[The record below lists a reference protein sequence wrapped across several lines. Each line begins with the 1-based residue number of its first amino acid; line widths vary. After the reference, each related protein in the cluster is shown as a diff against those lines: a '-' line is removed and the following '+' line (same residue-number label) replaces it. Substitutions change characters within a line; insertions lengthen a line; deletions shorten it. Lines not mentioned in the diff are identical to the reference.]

1 MSALFSL
8 EILQA
13 GEVKGLIL
21 LSNFDHKLCLEFTVP
36 ARIHLR
42 LKASLSQ

>member
-13 GEVKGLIL
+13 GAVKGLM
-21 LSNFDHKLCLEFTVP
+21 LSNFDHKLYLEFTVP

-42 LKASLSQ
+42 LKAFLSQ